1 MTSSLDELLTRSA
14 ALGGRLSVGE
24 ALEINQAILEIDPEN
39 EIAATRLGIGL
50 LSADRVQDAVPV
62 LEAAVLAHPGNAF
75 ASQASGA
82 GAARPRP
89 PGDPRAQAAG
99 RARPRAASGSRP
111 CPTPTGGAS
120 SRASC
125 PGSTTPGSSTRTGT
139 ACSARTGRR
148 RAGRPG
154 ASAIRSASTPVRP
167 SASRC
172 SGEVAQVPAFDPAFV
187 AVESGSAKDGQR
199 WPWVTMIR
207 VLHCAP
213 TDTGPTLEELGI
225 AERGMQ
231 LRTRKLLDDAQAKV
245 LLGALRAT

>member
-1 MTSSLDELLTRSA
+1 MTSSLEELLTRSA

-75 ASQASGA
+75 ASRRLEQARRDLVRPPVPERKRR
-82 GAARPRP
+82 GAAPPRGVWVKAMP
-89 PGDPRAQAAG
+89 HPDGWSVKPGELSWVNDAGIIDKEGHRVFREDGQAAG
-99 RARPRAASGSRP
+99 KPSWRVGDPVGLYSGETKRVS
-111 CPTPTGGAS
+111 
-120 SRASC
+120 
-125 PGSTTPGSSTRTGT
+125 
-139 ACSARTGRR
+139 
-148 RAGRPG
+148 
-154 ASAIRSASTPVRP
+154 VL
-167 SASRC
+167 
-172 SGEVAQVPAFDPAFV
+172 GEVAQAPAFDPVFV
-187 AVESGSAKDGQR
+187 AVNSGSAKDGQR

-213 TDTGPTLEELGI
+213 TDIGPTLEELAI
-225 AERGMQ
+225 AGRGMQ

-245 LLGALRAT
+245 LLGTLTAI